1 MILKELSD
9 DSSFLHEGADKL
21 MFSGVFARTHQE
33 VFLRSFFAKK
43 RPLAPQRIGVSFLE
57 LFFAPFVSKKSGVT
71 VYALQNRC
79 KPTEIKT
86 PKP

>member
-1 MILKELSD
+1 ML
-9 DSSFLHEGADKL
+9 AQ
-21 MFSGVFARTHQE
+21 THQE
-33 VFLRSFFAKK
+33 VFCGAFCKK

-57 LFFAPFVSKKSGVT
+57 LFFAPFVSKKSGVL